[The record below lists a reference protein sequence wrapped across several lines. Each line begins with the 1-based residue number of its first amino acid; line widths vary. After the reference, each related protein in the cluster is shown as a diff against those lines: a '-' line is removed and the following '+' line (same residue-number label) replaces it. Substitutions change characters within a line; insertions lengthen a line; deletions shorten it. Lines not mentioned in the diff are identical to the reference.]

1 MNPRE
6 IHRREIEVRV
16 EPERGGFRDVVARV
30 RDHRIRGFTWVGAH
44 VTAPGPVHDMSAQF
58 RVDVAAGRIERVRGE
73 MALAAFD
80 STPDTRFEGC
90 RDILPNLGDLAG
102 LALDDGLVAG
112 IRRAIGRAR
121 GCYHLS
127 TLVLTSAS
135 LLREVA
141 RGSLSPEASWTR
153 RLTLSG
159 SEVRPGRYRFQGEIL
174 DERPKSGPSPV
185 GLLFEVEAREMELRD
200 VAVSRGAPAEAD
212 RESEALLQ
220 GMSLAAGFAPKLLA
234 RAAGTEREP
243 VREVALGLSSI
254 VTQVLIAEAVP
265 GASTSIPQPHR
276 ANDTCWMWRQGG
288 ALQEMEVGVGEA
300 PPP

>member
-1 MNPRE
+1 
-6 IHRREIEVRV
+6 
-16 EPERGGFRDVVARV
+16 
-30 RDHRIRGFTWVGAH
+30 
-44 VTAPGPVHDMSAQF
+44 
-58 RVDVAAGRIERVRGE
+58 

-80 STPDTRFEGC
+80 GTPDTRFDGC

-102 LALDDGLVAG
+102 LAVDDGLVAG

-185 GLLFEVEAREMELRD
+185 RLLFEVEAREMELRD
-200 VAVSRGAPAEAD
+200 VAVSRGDPAEAD
-212 RESEALLQ
+212 RESETLLQ

-234 RAAGTEREP
+234 RAAGAEREP

-276 ANDTCWMWRQGG
+276 AKDTCWMWRQGG

-300 PPP
+300 PPR